1 MPEQRSIM
9 TELKIEAAVKNI
21 EAATGFDEIL
31 IACFTR
37 VQMRNP
43 LQENKTTSDTASVKG
58 TVSEAVLLFS

>member
-31 IACFTR
+31 TYEKR
-37 VQMRNP
+37 
-43 LQENKTTSDTASVKG
+43 
-58 TVSEAVLLFS
+58 